1 MHSSRNKDVSA
12 AMGAVLAWRYNPQ
25 LLIQVLLVSFGVVAG
40 GEGCV
45 ASVGFGGLQSNVL

>member
-1 MHSSRNKDVSA
+1 
-12 AMGAVLAWRYNPQ
+12 MGAVVAWRYKPQ

-45 ASVGFGGLQSNVL
+45 ASAGFGGLQSNVL